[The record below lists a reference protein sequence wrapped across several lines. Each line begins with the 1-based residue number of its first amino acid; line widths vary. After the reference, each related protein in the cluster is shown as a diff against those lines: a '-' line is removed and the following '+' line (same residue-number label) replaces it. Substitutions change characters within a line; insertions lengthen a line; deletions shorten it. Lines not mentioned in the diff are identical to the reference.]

1 MGLSQETLTL
11 VPMEEAKKYN
21 LPDDFTIVPAT
32 ALKKVNV
39 SIPDP
44 PNVIETIKGNLSGAK
59 AQETC
64 WLLPGQLT
72 MPLKKILLMMYSS
85 LQLLPLFYEK
95 AAIAA
100 MIKHGMDMLKKA
112 TQFLNPGQISVVA
125 LDAPLFAIAK
135 LVQWN
140 WPQTHGEE
148 DFVMFGGLHI
158 EMAIWKTFGDF
169 RIIRLD
175 ECTHPGRYCFC
186 RQSRF
191 FPQSISPY

>member
-1 MGLSQETLTL
+1 MSYTVKNGTLSGDTYL
-11 VPMEEAKKYN
+11 VPMEEAKKYD
-21 LPDDFTIVPAT
+21 LPDEFTIVPAT

-44 PNVIETIKGNLSGAK
+44 PNVIEAIKGNLSGAK

-64 WLLPGQLT
+64 WLDHAIKLLEKEQVEDKNAIAWSAYHASQENPSDDVQPALT
-72 MPLKKILLMMYSS
+72 T
-85 LQLLPLFYEK
+85 QFLPLFYEK
-95 AAIAA
+95 VATAT

-125 LDAPLFAIAK
+125 LDAPLFPIAK

-148 DFVMFGGLHI
+148 DFVVMFGGLI
-158 EMAIWKTFGDF
+158 SKW
-169 RIIRLD
+169 LY
-175 ECTHPGRYCFC
+175 GRHLETL
-186 RQSRF
+186 
-191 FPQSISPY
+191 